1 MKLVKWLLT
10 VFILVIA
17 AGFTYIAVTD
27 VPVQQSQVTKTI
39 PNERFF
45 GG

>member
-1 MKLVKWLLT
+1 MKLFKWLLT
-10 VFILVIA
+10 VFVLLIA

-27 VPVQQSQVTKTI
+27 VPVQKSEVTKTV